1 MVLLYWGRGWGMM
14 GWFCFI
20 RVRVGV
26 RVGWV
31 FLIRVRGGVRVG
43 WVVFLLHPLWMV
55 GFLLF
60 RLHIFT
66 F

>member
-1 MVLLYWGRGWGMM
+1 MTGMVLFYWGRGW
-14 GWFCFI
+14 
-20 RVRVGV
+20 GV

-43 WVVFLLHPLWMV
+43 WVVFLMHLLWMV